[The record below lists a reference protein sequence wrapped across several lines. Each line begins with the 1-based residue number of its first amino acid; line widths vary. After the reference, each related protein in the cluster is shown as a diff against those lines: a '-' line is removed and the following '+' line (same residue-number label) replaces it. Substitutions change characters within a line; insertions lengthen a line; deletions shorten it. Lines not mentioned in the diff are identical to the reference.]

1 MRRRHLRCHAVAVD
15 IPPGSSVT
23 HEPAPFRRGQGSPDI
38 GNEWPQAIDNTSP
51 IAAARLCLFGART
64 QPAQQVC
71 GVGPERHLVRNDG
84 PWDDVSVHVREQST
98 AGERDDGSG
107 MPAFQQRQD
116 GVDHGQTCAE
126 DEHPSVFGNL
136 LARRRIPWVLG
147 SAGLAGRTACFVA
160 GRQHGNL
167 ARKPCAIIQYGFH
180 SISGFGD
187 GSAFMPDNAQP
198 ARSSFARQERLKQR
212 ADVAAVD
219 LARGEAETVGTV
231 QFARGAIRCEPAN
244 EMIRIIR
251 EGAHIRGAHIE
262 QV

>member
-1 MRRRHLRCHAVAVD
+1 MM
-15 IPPGSSVT
+15 
-23 HEPAPFRRGQGSPDI
+23 
-38 GNEWPQAIDNTSP
+38 
-51 IAAARLCLFGART
+51 
-64 QPAQQVC
+64 
-71 GVGPERHLVRNDG
+71 GPVL
-84 PWDDVSVHVREQST
+84 
-98 AGERDDGSG
+98 
-107 MPAFQQRQD
+107 PAFQQRQD

-126 DEHPSVFGNL
+126 DEHRRLWEF
-136 LARRRIPWVLG
+136 ARAPTHPMGSG

-167 ARKPCAIIQYGFH
+167 ARKACAIIQYGFH

-231 QFARGAIRCEPAN
+231 QFARCAIRCEPAN

-251 EGAHIRGAHIE
+251 EGAHIRRRAH
-262 QV
+262 